1 MFLSTR
7 PSRRCLNFGRCRT
20 TRSHDR
26 ILPEGT
32 ASRPILSCLL
42 LALYH
47 DCPPLT
53 RPGTLRVSL
62 SAFATDSHAC
72 WCVTHYSVDP
82 ANIRSVWQRV
92 GRTVHSREY
101 DRARN
106 PRNRRNGYLAGP
118 WRTLIRSRVW
128 TPLTHWCRNTTVLA
142 PDATL
147 PVAYGCVITLF
158 RDVILRYRTAA
169 LSETSPDA

>member
-26 ILPEGT
+26 ILPESP
-32 ASRPILSCLL
+32 ASRAILSCLL

-72 WCVTHYSVDP
+72 WWVTQYSVDP
-82 ANIRSVWQRV
+82 ANIRSVSQRV

-106 PRNRRNGYLAGP
+106 PRNRRNAYLAGP

-128 TPLTHWCRNTTVLA
+128 TPLTHWCRNTTALA